1 MYTFTKLKQILNQ
14 KEIMAKVGSSDG
26 SITGLIGSLVFVNF
40 NGKKYVRMAPRTRSK
55 NSWSAG
61 QVAYRKKFSEVCT
74 LWTESIPWKTKQ
86 IWELGAVG
94 MNGFNLFVKTN
105 MPAFGSDGKISDWER
120 FHFSTGKLPLPH
132 QLRANRA
139 VGDPEKVEVSW
150 QNDSDSGLSSTHD
163 ELMMVVARDGKFTA
177 PIATG
182 ALRKQGTAVLQLP
195 SGIGTLQGIYLFFG
209 NEREELYSVDQYFGI

>member
-1 MYTFTKLKQILNQ
+1 
-14 KEIMAKVGSSDG
+14 MAKVNSTDG

-40 NGKKYVRMAPRTRSK
+40 NGKKYVRRAPRTRSK
-55 NSWSAG
+55 KSWSEG
-61 QVAYRKKFSEVCT
+61 QAAYRKKFSEMCA
-74 LWTESIPWKTKQ
+74 LWTGSIPGKTRQ
-86 IWELGAVG
+86 IWKFAAEG

-105 MPAFGSDGKISDWER
+105 MPAFGSDGKICDWER
-120 FHFSTGKLPLPH
+120 FHFSAGKLPLPH

-163 ELMMVVARDGKFTA
+163 ELMMVVVRDGKFTT

-182 ALRKQGTAVLQLP
+182 ALRKQGNAVIQLP
-195 SGIGTLQGIYLFFG
+195 SGTGALQGIYLFFG
-209 NEREELYSVDQYFGI
+209 HKQEELYSVDQYFGI